1 MAVARVGRRAA
12 RVTHVF
18 GTSDTAAAHA
28 AHGCGSDARSRQSRQ
43 DHQKRSGHGELLPR
57 IRRGAQRSEPS
68 HLWRSVA
75 SSGEIVHTV
84 TGRTTS
90 IGVFVKPQ
98 VVRSA

>member
-43 DHQKRSGHGELLPR
+43 DHQKRSGHRELLPR
-57 IRRGAQRSEPS
+57 IRRGARRVGPKSS
-68 HLWRSVA
+68 LAVA
-75 SSGEIVHTV
+75 HSGEIVHT
-84 TGRTTS
+84 GR
-90 IGVFVKPQ
+90 IEGL
-98 VVRSA
+98 